1 MVFIENKAALLC
13 LIICGVLFKSIF
25 LWEQGIATGSYKI
38 EIILLFE
45 SFIQSFIANIGVL
58 KYVA

>member
-13 LIICGVLFKSIF
+13 LIICGVLFKNIF

-45 SFIQSFIANIGVL
+45 SFIQSFIANIGV
-58 KYVA
+58 